1 MSSTGIKIFDTTLQK
16 TFVWLHAIMDETGV
30 ENSQQAYSALRAVLH
45 AIRDRLMVD
54 EAMHLGAQLPM
65 LIRGFYYEGWT
76 RSGKPLKYRHKE
88 DFVAEVSKNLPG
100 LSDDDME
107 LTIQAVF
114 KVLTHQITGGE
125 IDQVKQQLP
134 AGVRE
139 LWEEPVPGL

>member
-30 ENSQQAYSALRAVLH
+30 ENLQQAYSALRAVLH

-139 LWEEPVPGL
+139 LWKEPVPGL

>member
-1 MSSTGIKIFDTTLQK
+1 MSSTRIKIFDTTLQK

-114 KVLTHQITGGE
+114 KVLTHQITSGE

-139 LWEEPVPGL
+139 LWKEPVPGL

>member
-139 LWEEPVPGL
+139 LWKEPIPGL

>member
-65 LIRGFYYEGWT
+65 LIRGFYYEGWR

-88 DFVAEVSKNLPG
+88 DFVAEVSKNLPS

-107 LTIQAVF
+107 LTIRAVF

-139 LWEEPVPGL
+139 LWKEPVPGL

>member
-139 LWEEPVPGL
+139 LWKEPVPGL

>member
-16 TFVWLHAIMDETGV
+16 TFVWLNAIMDETGI

-54 EAMHLGAQLPM
+54 EAIDLGAQLPM

-88 DFVAEVSKNLPG
+88 DFFAEVSKNLPG

-114 KVLTHQITGGE
+114 KVLTHHVTDGE
-125 IDQVKQQLP
+125 IDQVKHQLP

-139 LWEEPVPGL
+139 LWKEPLPGL

>member
-30 ENSQQAYSALRAVLH
+30 ENTQQAYSALRAVLH

-107 LTIQAVF
+107 LTIRAVF
-114 KVLTHQITGGE
+114 KVLTHQITSGE

-139 LWEEPVPGL
+139 LWKEPVPGL

>member
-107 LTIQAVF
+107 LTIRAVF

-139 LWEEPVPGL
+139 LWKEPVPGL